1 MHPHPHMQ
9 PHYPPP
15 GMPMPY
21 QGMPPPGM
29 MPPGP
34 GFPPMGKLL
43 STQFKI
49 GRMPP
54 GPGGVPGMIPSSQS

>member
-15 GMPMPY
+15 GMPMPF

-34 GFPPMGKLL
+34 GFPPMGKLCQL
-43 STQFKI
+43 NIK
-49 GRMPP
+49 
-54 GPGGVPGMIPSSQS
+54 